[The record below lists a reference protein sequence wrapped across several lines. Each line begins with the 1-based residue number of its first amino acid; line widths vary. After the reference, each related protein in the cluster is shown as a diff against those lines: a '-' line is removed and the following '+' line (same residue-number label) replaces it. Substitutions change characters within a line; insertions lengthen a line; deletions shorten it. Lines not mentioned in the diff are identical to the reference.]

1 MRKTVQ
7 FSVVLLLVLFL
18 SLPVMAAGEEKAA
31 ATHTTEPAIIHGVTR
46 DVTTTAPTTEPTPVP
61 TRPVTAVPT
70 KEPTQE
76 PTKQPTAVPTTPATK
91 ATTPAPVIP
100 QTGWVTIISTPAG
113 AMVTVDGVTKGTT
126 PVAAVELSSGTEHT
140 VKISL
145 AGYKPYETSVQL
157 TPLEHTSVDA
167 TLVFIPIPEPTKTP
181 APAPTAPAQPIGAG
195 KGWIRVNCNVDGAT
209 VSFNDHSA
217 GCTVAGG
224 SCSTEVGTAVTPFRT
239 FTVQK
244 PGYEIYTGQV
254 TSWPKEG
261 ETIDFYATLNPLPAY
276 GTIVVLT
283 TPDNAV
289 VTLDGTT
296 ERYSPATFSSV
307 TAGSHTIQVI
317 TGNYQPYITTVWVDN
332 GMTSTVNAVLV
343 PVNPQP
349 STGSVSVSSIPSG
362 ADIYVDGRYTAYT
375 PATIPGLAPGT
386 HTIRLQKAGY
396 DEFLTTI
403 RIVAGQTIPLSVPM
417 ASLPPTV
424 GSIEVTSVPAGATI
438 YLDGTYMGQ
447 TQPND
452 YFDITSLVQGTHT
465 VTLRLADYQDY
476 THTVFVT
483 DGKVVTI
490 TAPMTPVVPGPVA
503 DTTGQIAVVSVPPG
517 ANLYLDN
524 TFRGITPVTLN
535 DIQQGS
541 HIITLSQPGYADAVR
556 TISVTGGQVTPVSMS
571 LAEATPTPVR
581 KSPSGIMPVFA
592 ALALAGMACVMRR
605 A

>member
-1 MRKTVQ
+1 MRKP
-7 FSVVLLLVLFL
+7 VLFFAVILLVLFVA
-18 SLPVMAAGEEKAA
+18 LPAMAAGEEKAA
-31 ATHTTEPAIIHGVTR
+31 ATQTTEPAIIHGVTR
-46 DVTTTAPTTEPTPVP
+46 EITTTAPTTEPTPVP
-61 TRPVTAVPT
+61 TKPVTSVPT
-70 KEPTQE
+70 KEPTLE
-76 PTKQPTAVPTTPATK
+76 PTKQPTAAPTTAATK
-91 ATTPAPVIP
+91 ETTLAPVIP

-113 AMVTVDGVTKGTT
+113 ALVSVDGVTKGTT

-145 AGYKPYETSVQL
+145 AGYNPYETSVRL

-167 TLVFIPIPEPTKTP
+167 TLVFTPIPEPTKTP
-181 APAPTAPAQPIGAG
+181 TPTPTSPAQPIGAG

-209 VSFNDHSA
+209 VSFNELSS

-224 SCSTEVGTAVTPFRT
+224 SCSTEVGTAVTPFKT

-254 TSWPKEG
+254 TGWPKEG
-261 ETIDFYATLNPLPAY
+261 ETIDFYATLNPLQTY
-276 GTIVVLT
+276 GAIEVLT
-283 TPDNAV
+283 TPDGAV

-296 ERYSPATFSSV
+296 QRYSPASFSSV

-317 TGNYQPYITTVWVDN
+317 TSNFQPYVTTVWVEN
-332 GMTSTVNAVLV
+332 GKTSTVNAVLI
-343 PVNPQP
+343 PVHPQP
-349 STGSVSVSSIPSG
+349 STGSVSISSIPAG
-362 ADIYVDGRYTAYT
+362 ADIYIDGRYMAYT
-375 PATIPGLAPGT
+375 PATIPGLEPGT

-396 DEFLTTI
+396 DEFLTTV

-424 GSIEVTSVPAGATI
+424 GSIEVTSVPTGATI

-465 VTLRLADYQDY
+465 ITLRLADYQDY

-483 DGKVVTI
+483 GGKIVTL
-490 TAPMTPVVPGPVA
+490 TAMMTPVVPGPVA
-503 DTTGQIAVVSVPPG
+503 DTTGQIAIVSVPSG

-541 HIITLSQPGYADAVR
+541 HIITLSQPGYADAVQ
-556 TISVTGGQVTPVSMS
+556 TISVAGGQVTPVSMS
-571 LAEATPTPVR
+571 LAEAKPTPTR
-581 KSPSGIMPVFA
+581 KSPAGIMVVFA
-592 ALALAGMACVMRR
+592 ALALAGMACATRR
-605 A
+605 K